1 MSRNKLYVYLSAAC
15 ILGYSWLFFFLAR
28 SDGNFKGTEV
38 CLFKYF
44 THLPCP
50 SCGST
55 RAVLLL
61 IQGDF
66 WGAFFLNPLGYLIFI
81 VLLIVPLWIVVDLIT
96 AKATLHSFYRKS
108 ENLLSQKS
116 IAIPLIFIVVINW
129 IWNLYKG
136 V

>member
-1 MSRNKLYVYLSAAC
+1 MSAAC
-15 ILGYSWLFFFLAR
+15 IAGYSWLCFFQAR
-28 SDGNFKGTEV
+28 SDGNINGTEV
-38 CLFKYF
+38 CIFKHF

-66 WGAFFLNPLGYLIFI
+66 LGAFLLNPFGYLIFI
-81 VLLIVPLWIVVDLIT
+81 VLLIVPLWIIVDLIT
-96 AKATLHSFYRKS
+96 AKATLHTFYRKS
-108 ENLLSQKS
+108 ESLLRQKS
-116 IAIPLIFIVVINW
+116 IAIPLIIIVVINW
-129 IWNLYKG
+129 IWNIHKG